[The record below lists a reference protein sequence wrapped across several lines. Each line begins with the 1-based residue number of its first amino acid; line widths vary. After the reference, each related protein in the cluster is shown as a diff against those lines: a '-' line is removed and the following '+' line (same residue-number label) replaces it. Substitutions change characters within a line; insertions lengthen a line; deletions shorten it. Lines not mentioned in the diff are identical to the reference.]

1 MAGEIGYFVKQ
12 RQNHKLR
19 TCAIVRGFRD
29 TFGRESK
36 TADLCENMD
45 QIDQEVVLMVKRY
58 GPRVELTCKVVLAG
72 DRSRYEGRVLDVS
85 LPGCL
90 IECVHALHVGDYV
103 QLRLFFPDQA
113 RPMDVSLAAVRWIDG
128 RKIGVEFIRSS
139 KDDQVRLAT
148 LVRGQVLS
156 TDIGDQ
162 GRETIAPLRATGH

>member
-1 MAGEIGYFVKQ
+1 
-12 RQNHKLR
+12 
-19 TCAIVRGFRD
+19 
-29 TFGRESK
+29 
-36 TADLCENMD
+36 
-45 QIDQEVVLMVKRY
+45 MVKRY

-128 RKIGVEFIRSS
+128 KKIGVEFIRSS